1 VRAFLLSALFVSGF
15 FHSAAQTESAVAPVD
30 SPSVAP
36 PEALRSKVHYK
47 AQDSIALSPDL
58 NRAYLYN
65 QAVVEY
71 EQISLKAGFVRLD
84 WKTDEAFA
92 KGIRDSSGAVVQR
105 PLFTQDGKEYL
116 SDSIRYNF
124 NTKKARI
131 YRIITQEG
139 EGYLHGDQVK
149 KIDDK
154 VFYLTGGSYTTCN
167 LEHPHFSLRTNR
179 TKVIGGDQIVTGPA
193 HLEVL
198 DIPTPIILPFGFF
211 PTTERRHSG
220 ILIPT
225 WGNNLERGYFLKD
238 GGYYWAV
245 NDYFDLTFRA
255 DIYSMGGFGLNTSS
269 NYRRRY
275 RHSGSFL
282 LSFNRIIIGKPSYE
296 LIGGR
301 YQNSTDFNI
310 TWNHA
315 QDPKARPDLRF
326 SSSVNIATNSYFQ
339 NTQQQAQ
346 QVLTSQLRSN
356 VAINKSW
363 TGRPYSLSANLEHS
377 QNIQTGDL
385 SLTLPR
391 LAFNLQRIQPFAPGG
406 KALGGGPWYEDIGFT
421 YSANAE
427 NRIRAN
433 TLEDDFDFS
442 ELWGKSNYGLRQ
454 SMDVS
459 TSLKIFRYWSLTPN
473 FSASN
478 RTYPYK
484 LSSRWDADSQVVIV
498 DTTYGFYNAF
508 DFNAAASL
516 STKIYGQYNYRGKVR
531 ALRHVVSPNIR
542 FSYQPDFSDPFWGY
556 YETYQNQPNGST
568 VTQSVF
574 RQGIY
579 GSPSQGLQANLGLGI
594 DNTLEMKVR
603 SKRDS
608 TGLAK
613 IRLLEGFGLNT
624 SYNAAATSFAWA
636 PLSLNARTRI
646 LKELI
651 GFQFNASFD
660 FYGVDLNGQRVNRSA
675 REVNGVWLRNTGS
688 SFNVDIKL
696 NDAILSGKTPAQNSQ
711 ASNPADAQGLGLEQ
725 GNFDYYGIN
734 GFMDFALPW
743 NARISY
749 NQRIS
754 KNGLN
759 TTLTRSMRFNGDF
772 QLTEA
777 WRVSFDSG
785 YDLERRQIT
794 QTSISI
800 DRDLHCWQLRVLW
813 VPFGFQKSYSIGFN
827 AKASILKDAKVERRR
842 GIGDFE

>member
-1 VRAFLLSALFVSGF
+1 MTALFVSGF
-15 FHSAAQTESAVAPVD
+15 FHSSAQKDSVSASSDTLRP
-30 SPSVAP
+30 PSAG
-36 PEALRSKVHYK
+36 LKSKVHYLAK
-47 AQDSIALSPDL
+47 DSIAISPES
-58 NRAYLYN
+58 NQAYLYN
-65 QAVVEY
+65 EASVEY
-71 EQISLKAGFVRLD
+71 ESISLKAGFVRLD
-84 WKTDEAFA
+84 WQKDEAFA
-92 KGIRDSSGAVVQR
+92 RGIKDSTGAMVQR
-105 PLFTQDGKEYL
+105 PIFIQDGKEFL

-124 NTKKARI
+124 NTRKARI
-131 YRIITQEG
+131 YRIVTQEG
-139 EGYLHGDQVK
+139 EGYLHGEQVK

-167 LEHPHFSLRTNR
+167 LEHPHFSMRTNR

-225 WGNNLERGYFLKD
+225 WGNNLERGYFLQN

-245 NDYFDLTFRA
+245 NDYYDLTFRA
-255 DIYSMGGFGLNTSS
+255 DIYSMGGFGVNTSS

-275 RHSGSFL
+275 RYSGNFL
-282 LSFNRIIIGKPSYE
+282 VSLNRIIIGKPSYE

-301 YQNSTDFNI
+301 YQNSTDFNV
-310 TWNHA
+310 TWNHT

-356 VAINKSW
+356 VSLNKSW
-363 TGRPYSLSANLEHS
+363 TGRPFSLSGNFEHS
-377 QNIQTGDL
+377 QNLQTGDL

-406 KALGGGPWYEDIGFT
+406 KAVGGGPWYEDIGLS

-433 TLEDDFDFS
+433 TLEDDF
-442 ELWGKSNYGLRQ
+442 ELSDIWNKSSYGLRQ
-454 SMDVS
+454 VMDVS
-459 TSLKIFRYWSLTPN
+459 TSVKLFRYWSFTPN
-473 FSASN
+473 VNFSN
-478 RTYPYK
+478 RTYPFK
-484 LSSRWDADSQVVIV
+484 LSSRWDADSQAVMI
-498 DTTYGFYNAF
+498 DTLNGFYNAF
-508 DFNAAASL
+508 DFSAGASL
-516 STKIYGQYNYRGKVR
+516 STKIYGQFNYRGKVS
-531 ALRHVVSPNIR
+531 ALRHVMSPSVRVS
-542 FSYQPDFSDPFWGY
+542 YVPDFADPFWGY
-556 YETYQNQPNGST
+556 YETYQNQPSGAT

-574 RQGIY
+574 RQGIH
-579 GSPSQGLQANLGLGI
+579 GSPGQGLQANLGLGF
-594 DNTLEMKVR
+594 DNTLEMKIR
-603 SKRDS
+603 SDKDS
-608 TGLAK
+608 TGTRK
-613 IRLLEGFGLNT
+613 IKIFEAFGFNT
-624 SYNAAATSFAWA
+624 SYNAAATQFAWA

-660 FYGVDLNGQRVNRSA
+660 FYGIDPNGQRVNRSA
-675 REVNGVWLRNTGS
+675 WEVNGVWLRNTAAQFS
-688 SFNVDIKL
+688 LDIKL
-696 NDAILSGKTPAQNSQ
+696 NDAILSGTPTSKPTQTQ
-711 ASNPADAQGLGLEQ
+711 NPADAQGLGLEQ
-725 GNFDYYGIN
+725 GYFDYYGVN
-734 GFMDFALPW
+734 GFMDFSLPW

-749 NQRIS
+749 NQRTS
-754 KNGLN
+754 KSGLN
-759 TTLTRSMRFNGDF
+759 SLTNRSMRFNGDF
-772 QLTEA
+772 ELTRA

-785 YDLERRQIT
+785 YDLERKQIT

-800 DRDLHCWQLRVLW
+800 DRDLHCWQIRVLW
-813 VPFGFQKSYSIGFN
+813 VPFGYQRSYSIGFN